1 MANRYSQNFSLTDIF
16 SNKAL
21 RGKLPYI
28 SYKEKEED
36 NGEIKQRTQVLT
48 VRKQVFDNA
57 ISSAKPFYSPMS
69 VTRAENTLVLDG
81 NMIGDHEQ
89 AVDAVYNSIKG
100 IRAELIWT
108 ANTAN
113 MLRSAMK
120 EAEQNKRKYG
130 IDTRLYLRVQ
140 SMQEIEG
147 MSRQQLQALLSDVVD
162 NIYYGD
168 NFPKTQKKYEV
179 DTLTRWNTGGYHG
192 YEQQKEIWK
201 QKVGA

>member
-21 RGKLPYI
+21 SKKLPYI
-28 SYKEKEED
+28 SYKEKENE
-36 NGEIKQRTQVLT
+36 NGEVKQRTQVLT

-69 VTRAENTLVLDG
+69 VTRAENTLVLEG
-81 NMIGDHEQ
+81 NMTGDHDQ

-113 MLRSAMK
+113 MLRDAMK

-130 IDTRLYLRVQ
+130 IDTKLYLRVQ

-179 DTLTRWNTGGYHG
+179 DTLSLFRTKNN
-192 YEQQKEIWK
+192 YEYNKEIWK

>member
-1 MANRYSQNFSLTDIF
+1 MANRYSQNFTITDIF

-21 RGKLPYI
+21 RKKLPYI
-28 SYKEKEED
+28 SYKEKESE
-36 NGEIKQRTQVLT
+36 NGEVKQRTQVLT

-81 NMIGDHEQ
+81 NMIGDHDQ

-113 MLRSAMK
+113 MLRDAMK

-130 IDTRLYLRVQ
+130 IDTKLYLRVQ

-179 DTLTRWNTGGYHG
+179 DTLSLFRTKNN
-192 YEQQKEIWK
+192 YEYNKEIWK

>member
-1 MANRYSQNFSLTDIF
+1 MANRYSQNFTITDIF

-21 RGKLPYI
+21 RKKLPYI
-28 SYKEKEED
+28 SYKEKEDE

-81 NMIGDHEQ
+81 NMIGDHDQ

-113 MLRSAMK
+113 MLRDAMK

-130 IDTRLYLRVQ
+130 IDTKLYLRVQ

-168 NFPKTQKKYEV
+168 NFPKTQKKYKV
-179 DTLTRWNTGGYHG
+179 DVLSLFRTKNN
-192 YEQQKEIWK
+192 YEYNKEIWK

>member
-1 MANRYSQNFSLTDIF
+1 MANRFTQNFTLTDIF

-21 RGKLPYI
+21 RKKLPYI

-36 NGEIKQRTQVLT
+36 NGEVKQRTQILT

-69 VTRAENTLVLDG
+69 VTRAENMLILDG
-81 NMIGDHEQ
+81 NMIGDHDQ

-120 EAEQNKRKYG
+120 EAEQNRRKYG
-130 IDTRLYLRVQ
+130 IDTRLYLRAQ

-147 MSRQQLQALLSDVVD
+147 MSRPQLQALLNDVVD

-168 NFPKTQKKYEV
+168 NFPKTQKKYGI
-179 DTLTRWNTGGYHG
+179 DTLSLFRTKNN
-192 YEQQKEIWK
+192 YEYNKEIWK

>member
-1 MANRYSQNFSLTDIF
+1 
-16 SNKAL
+16 
-21 RGKLPYI
+21 
-28 SYKEKEED
+28 
-36 NGEIKQRTQVLT
+36 
-48 VRKQVFDNA
+48 
-57 ISSAKPFYSPMS
+57 MS
-69 VTRAENTLVLDG
+69 VTRAENTLILDG
-81 NMIGDHEQ
+81 NMIGDHDQ

-147 MSRQQLQALLSDVVD
+147 MSRPQLQALLNDVVD

-179 DTLTRWNTGGYHG
+179 DTLSLFRTKNN
-192 YEQQKEIWK
+192 YEYNKEIWK

>member
-1 MANRYSQNFSLTDIF
+1 MANRFTQNFTLTDIF

-21 RGKLPYI
+21 RKKLPYI
-28 SYKEKEED
+28 SYKEKEDD
-36 NGEIKQRTQVLT
+36 NGEVKQRTQILT

-57 ISSAKPFYSPMS
+57 INSAKPFYSPMS
-69 VTRAENTLVLDG
+69 VTRAENTLILDG
-81 NMIGDHEQ
+81 NMIGDHDQ

-147 MSRQQLQALLSDVVD
+147 MSRPQLQALLNDVVD

-179 DTLTRWNTGGYHG
+179 DTLSLFRTKNN
-192 YEQQKEIWK
+192 YEYNKEIWK

>member
-1 MANRYSQNFSLTDIF
+1 MANRYSQNFTITDIF

-21 RGKLPYI
+21 RKKLPYI
-28 SYKEKEED
+28 SYKEKEDE
-36 NGEIKQRTQVLT
+36 NGEVKQRTQVLT

-81 NMIGDHEQ
+81 NMIGDHDQ

-113 MLRSAMK
+113 MLRDAMK

-130 IDTRLYLRVQ
+130 IDTKLYLRVQ

-147 MSRQQLQALLSDVVD
+147 MSRQQLQALLSDVID

-168 NFPKTQKKYEV
+168 NFPKTQKKYKV
-179 DTLTRWNTGGYHG
+179 DVLSLFRTKNN
-192 YEQQKEIWK
+192 YEYNKEIWK

>member
-57 ISSAKPFYSPMS
+57 INSAKPFYSPMS

-81 NMIGDHEQ
+81 NMIGDHDQ

-147 MSRQQLQALLSDVVD
+147 MSRQQLQALLGDVVD

-168 NFPKTQKKYEV
+168 NFPKTHKKY
-179 DTLTRWNTGGYHG
+179 
-192 YEQQKEIWK
+192 
-201 QKVGA
+201 